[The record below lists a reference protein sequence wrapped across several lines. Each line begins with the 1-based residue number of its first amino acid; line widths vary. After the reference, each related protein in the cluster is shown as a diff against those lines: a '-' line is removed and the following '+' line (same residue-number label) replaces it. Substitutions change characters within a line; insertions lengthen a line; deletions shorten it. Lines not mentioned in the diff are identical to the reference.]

1 MNNIHVSA
9 IDIVFILILLFFTIR
24 CIVKGFVA
32 EIMAFLS
39 VAGGV
44 IAGYLFSSSLSL
56 VIDQYIGKSGWNR
69 LISFLIIFLTIYLII
84 KFLERI
90 FYSLIEKVN
99 LERLDRSLG
108 LFLGLFE
115 GIILILL
122 IVTILDAQPFFPTDR
137 LLSDSI
143 VALYVR
149 KILIHIP
156 AQKIIVP
163 VI

>member
-1 MNNIHVSA
+1 LNNLPVPA
-9 IDIVFILILLFFTIR
+9 VDIIFILIILFFTAR
-24 CIVKGFVA
+24 CIIKGFVA
-32 EIMAFLS
+32 EIMAVLS
-39 VAGGV
+39 VIGGV
-44 IAGYLFSSSLSL
+44 IAGYIFSAALSS
-56 VIDQYIGKSGWNR
+56 VIDQYIGISGWNR
-69 LISFLIIFLTIYLII
+69 LISFLIIFLTVYLVI

-122 IVTILDAQPFFPTDR
+122 IVTILDAQPFFPADR

-149 KILIHIP
+149 KILILMP